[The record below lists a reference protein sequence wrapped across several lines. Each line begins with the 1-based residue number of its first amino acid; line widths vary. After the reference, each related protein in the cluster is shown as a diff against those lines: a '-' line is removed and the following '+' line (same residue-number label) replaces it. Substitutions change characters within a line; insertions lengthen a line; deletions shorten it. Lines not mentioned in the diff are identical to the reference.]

1 MSDTTSIP
9 GPAKPADDT
18 VRPAK
23 EAALVPSLGR
33 ARAFTT
39 RIDQRSHDDPG
50 VRAAL
55 RRGVGKDLDAVP
67 FMHRFVASWLTDE
80 QTRSRDVQRAFY
92 TVASL
97 IAAQRRDQYAAA
109 KAEASKK
116 GATSEMDETST
127 GTGTTTAATS
137 TGAGTVPDVPGD
149 PTGLADGTAPAA
161 AKGLQPRSLGHAFAD
176 GVLKGAK
183 GGGLRET
190 SAETRLNLLT
200 RQSLDGLHRHL
211 PGAVRQLRGSDVEI
225 DWAQLLVDLCRWRRR
240 SGTIKRIWLQ
250 DYHRALEKD
259 GQRRARELDDNATDP
274 AVTDPAVTDPAV
286 TDRAVTDTAAETDG
300 AGGADPTA

>member
-1 MSDTTSIP
+1 MSNTTAIP
-9 GPAKPADDT
+9 GPARPGDDT

-23 EAALVPSLGR
+23 ESALVPSLGR
-33 ARAFTT
+33 ARAFAA

-67 FMHRFVASWLTDE
+67 FMHRFVASWLNDE
-80 QTRSRDVQRAFY
+80 QARSRDVQRAFY

-116 GATSEMDETST
+116 GTAPKEGGTAEGET
-127 GTGTTTAATS
+127 AE
-137 TGAGTVPDVPGD
+137 GAEAVPVVPGD
-149 PTGLADGTAPAA
+149 PTEVVEGTDPAS
-161 AKGLQPRSLGHAFAD
+161 AKRIPSRSLGRAFAD
-176 GVLKGAK
+176 GVLKGGQ
-183 GGGLRET
+183 GGGLRES

-200 RQSLDGLHRHL
+200 RQSVDGLHRHL

-225 DWAQLLVDLCRWRRR
+225 DWARLLIDLCQWRRR
-240 SGTIKRIWLQ
+240 SGAVKRTWLQ
-250 DYHRALEKD
+250 DYHRALQED
-259 GQRRARELDDNATDP
+259 GERRARERDDNDTADDADDGTDP
-274 AVTDPAVTDPAV
+274 QA
-286 TDRAVTDTAAETDG
+286 
-300 AGGADPTA
+300 